1 MMAAVMA
8 VRMVETKAE
17 RWGSW
22 AHSTAGKKAAS
33 SADTKAA

>member
-1 MMAAVMA
+1 
-8 VRMVETKAE
+8 MVETKAE

-33 SADTKAA
+33 SAYTKAA